1 MARVAL
7 QDKDWKVRR
16 AAVQLLTDQA
26 VLANVAIRDEQEVLN
41 RAALA
46 KITDQAALARV
57 AVAGK
62 GGLLEKDAI
71 SKEAIDKLTDQRL
84 LMIVATRSRSTVD
97 ASSVSLELRLAA
109 AEKITDQAL
118 LAKIAIE
125 DDSSE
130 VRAAAL
136 KNLTDQSALASEAI
150 QDTLEITGFDAIRKI
165 TDRSAPEKLRQQPP
179 APVSAPTLPRSS
191 HGTETADDRAPL
203 RPTRRPWARCAR
215 PLAPHVQAATS
226 VRTCAPPARTSG

>member
-1 MARVAL
+1 M
-7 QDKDWKVRR
+7 
-16 AAVQLLTDQA
+16 
-26 VLANVAIRDEQEVLN
+26 
-41 RAALA
+41 
-46 KITDQAALARV
+46 

-150 QDTLEITGFDAIRKI
+150 QADVTGNNWLRRDSENHRSICPREVATAAASPRIR
-165 TDRSAPEKLRQQPP
+165 AY
-179 APVSAPTLPRSS
+179 
-191 HGTETADDRAPL
+191 
-203 RPTRRPWARCAR
+203 
-215 PLAPHVQAATS
+215 AATKLS
-226 VRTCAPPARTSG
+226 RN